1 MTFDE
6 FERRAH
12 EMFEAIPT
20 DFKEGVDGLEVERR
34 AVPHPSLP
42 DIYTLGECKTEQYPG
57 DFGGPGE
64 VRSFVVLYYGSFL
77 RLSRRSDDWD
87 WEGELWETI
96 THEIRHHLESLALED
111 ALEVED
117 YVFDQ
122 NFARREGESFEPFFY
137 RDGRRIGS
145 GSFEVDGDLF
155 IEVDVGPDELE
166 AGTVRLERPSGRI
179 DVPLPEPLGDVHFL
193 TVDEASDEDGETI
206 AVLVRKK
213 SFLDSVRGALL
224 GRAPDVRRSRLN
236 VEGS

>member
-12 EMFEAIPT
+12 EIFESIPA

-34 AVPHPSLP
+34 ALPHPSLP
-42 DIYTLGECKTEQYPG
+42 DIYTLGECKTEQYPS

-87 WEGELWETI
+87 WVGELWETI
-96 THEIRHHLESLALED
+96 THEIKHHLESLALED

-122 NFARREGESFEPFFY
+122 NFARREGESFDPFFY
-137 RDGRRIGS
+137 RDGQRIGPRM
-145 GSFEVDGDLF
+145 FDVDGDLF
-155 IEVDVGPDELE
+155 IEVDVGRVELE
-166 AGTVRLERPSGRI
+166 AGVVRLELPSKQI
-179 DVPLPEPLGDVHFL
+179 ALPLPQPLGDVHFL
-193 TVDEASDEDGETI
+193 TLEDDLDEEGETI

-213 SFLDSVRGALL
+213 TFLDSVRGALL
-224 GRAPDVRRSRLN
+224 GGALDVQRTTLRLAD
-236 VEGS
+236 S